1 MECVHVVVGG
11 VCGFH
16 DLLFFRFIRKEITTT
31 LSANCSMFLDV
42 LVLEYEGAARRRQ
55 ICMLASLWT
64 TSSYGQ
70 DEDKVSLFLN

>member
-1 MECVHVVVGG
+1 MVVGG
-11 VCGFH
+11 ACGFH

-42 LVLEYEGAARRRQ
+42 LVLWSMREQPGEDKFECLR
-55 ICMLASLWT
+55 ASLRT